1 MPKYPEGEF
10 NQQQYVN
17 DYKRENYD
25 EMRFLVPKGRRDD
38 IKALVKEKHFPSISA
53 FVVDAIEKQ
62 HNVDISTPKMPK
74 K

>member
-53 FVVDAIEKQ
+53 LVVNAIEQ
-62 HNVDISTPKMPK
+62 QFGIDISTPKIAK

>member
-1 MPKYPEGEF
+1 MPKYPDGEF

-17 DYKRENYD
+17 DYKKENYD

-38 IKALVKEKHFPSISA
+38 IKALVKEKHFSSISA
-53 FVVDAIEKQ
+53 LVVTAIEQ
-62 HNVDISTPKMPK
+62 QFNINISTPKTPK

>member
-17 DYKRENYD
+17 DYKRDNYD

-38 IKALVKEKHFPSISA
+38 IKTLVKEKHFHSISA
-53 FVVDAIEKQ
+53 LVVDAIEKQ
-62 HNVDISTPKMPK
+62 HNVDISTPKVPK